1 MACRFY
7 NLPHIDAG
15 GYTGRKYTAGYGDH
29 SHSLPIVEKAAGHH
43 TTEKE
48 DENEETEFKEIDGHS
63 NLSSGSSGGKLVF
76 LPGIRLQMRTGTAS
90 GKCFMRGYR
99 RTMVGVGTGFY
110 CVADP

>member
-1 MACRFY
+1 MLHLKILLQCNKTRSTSIATIKNIY
-7 NLPHIDAG
+7 A
-15 GYTGRKYTAGYGDH
+15 
-29 SHSLPIVEKAAGHH
+29 SLL
-43 TTEKE
+43 
-48 DENEETEFKEIDGHS
+48 EETEFKEIDGHS

-76 LPGIRLQMRTGTAS
+76 LPGIRFQMRTGTAS

>member
-1 MACRFY
+1 M
-7 NLPHIDAG
+7 
-15 GYTGRKYTAGYGDH
+15 K
-29 SHSLPIVEKAAGHH
+29 
-43 TTEKE
+43 
-48 DENEETEFKEIDGHS
+48 NEETEFKEIDGHS

-76 LPGIRLQMRTGTAS
+76 LPGIRFLMRTGTAS